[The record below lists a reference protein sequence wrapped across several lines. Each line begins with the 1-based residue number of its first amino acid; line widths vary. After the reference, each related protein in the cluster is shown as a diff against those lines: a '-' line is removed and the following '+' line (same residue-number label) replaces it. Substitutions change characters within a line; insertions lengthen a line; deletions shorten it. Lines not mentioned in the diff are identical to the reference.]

1 MDDLLKHLQTNFYD
15 MFHTIVENKQKS
27 FNFKSH
33 SEVPELL
40 VKEVEGIANQP
51 FNELEIEVIN
61 DFLNEREKHFDT
73 NSRI

>member
-1 MDDLLKHLQTNFYD
+1 MDDLLKNLQTNFYD
-15 MFHTIVENKQKS
+15 MLHNIVENKQKS

-40 VKEVEGIANQP
+40 AKEVEGIANQS

-61 DFLNEREKHFDT
+61 DFLNERQKHYDT
-73 NSRI
+73 NRRI

>member
-1 MDDLLKHLQTNFYD
+1 MDEQLKSLISFYD
-15 MFHTIVENKQKS
+15 MFNKMLETKQKS

-40 VKEVEGIANQP
+40 AKEVEGIANQP

>member
-1 MDDLLKHLQTNFYD
+1 MDEHLKSLISFYD
-15 MFHTIVENKQKS
+15 MFNNILENKQKS

-40 VKEVEGIANQP
+40 AKEVEGIANSP

-73 NSRI
+73 NRRI

>member
-15 MFHTIVENKQKS
+15 MFHNIVENKQKS
-27 FNFKSH
+27 
-33 SEVPELL
+33 
-40 VKEVEGIANQP
+40 